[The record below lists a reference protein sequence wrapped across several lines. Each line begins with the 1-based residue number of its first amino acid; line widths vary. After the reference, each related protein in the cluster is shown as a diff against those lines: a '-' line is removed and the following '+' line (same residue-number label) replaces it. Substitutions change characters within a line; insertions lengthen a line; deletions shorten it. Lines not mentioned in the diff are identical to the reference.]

1 MTSVWFLALFALMH
15 TGVFQSTL
23 ILKELFHETGNR
35 CSMWISLVLAF
46 IIGMG
51 FFGNTFL
58 MEVYEIYQKWIVL
71 PGMTGIL
78 LILLLAFRI
87 RQSGMK
93 KEGMEREENRE

>member
-1 MTSVWFLALFALMH
+1 
-15 TGVFQSTL
+15 
-23 ILKELFHETGNR
+23 
-35 CSMWISLVLAF
+35 
-46 IIGMG
+46 
-51 FFGNTFL
+51 